1 MIFNLSPEAGR
12 GLVSSASTVS
22 LISGFPFISGVVLV
36 SSMLMLDGRG
46 FFPLSLK
53 SDGAGGGGQE
63 CSSEEFHC
71 LLQIGFVLFC

>member
-1 MIFNLSPEAGR
+1 MIFNLSPVGDR
-12 GLVSSASTVS
+12 GLGSCASGVS

-46 FFPLSLK
+46 FFPLSLE

-63 CSSEEFHC
+63 CGSEEFHC
-71 LLQIGFVLFC
+71 LLQIGFVLLS